1 MKLLRL
7 AADTNVLLDL
17 TEEVESVLD
26 TLAVLEGRLPESDI
40 VVVPSVLEE
49 LAFLSDSGDSP
60 RIRKTA
66 LRAITMLRQPGRF
79 RPLLD
84 LPVPPALVEEV
95 AREVRFRKLLPEEEV
110 HDSLILAET
119 AFAGCGLLLTS
130 DEHLRAIDH
139 EHLTLVLNAFELVPP
154 VIATPGE
161 IVKKFFR

>member
-17 TEEVESVLD
+17 AEEVESVLD

-139 EHLTLVLNAFELVPP
+139 EYLTLVLNAFELVPP

>member
-139 EHLTLVLNAFELVPP
+139 EHLTLVLNPFELVPP
-154 VIATPGE
+154 VIATPSE